1 MSRKNDCLNRRDA
14 IAALVLGELDTTA
27 ADEIKHHI
35 DTCMNCRSFYQAM
48 VEEEETIR
56 SAFEAIDYRSKAI
69 GDKLIEH
76 DKILVAHDDI
86 SVAKDEYQAKQL
98 AIAWPNTWRTIMN
111 NRITK
116 LAAVV
121 AVVIGAGALATTV
134 GLKVRKL
141 YFKSREPDGT
151 YIFQTKP
158 ETIETEDGRKI
169 SNTRTVTSW
178 ADPNTTID
186 VEQKIKDLEEVELL
200 RQQDTNRE
208 LLSVVDTEV
217 NGKLQPRSLKFKY
230 ILSDG
235 REIKLTE
242 GDPDTQDRQ
251 RSLTDAQRDE
261 VISLL
266 RADKYEELEAE
277 EKEVRGRMFVFNRQ
291 RFVLSDGTDVIKSV
305 GRPK

>member
-1 MSRKNDCLNRRDA
+1 MTSAEYINKKIKRLKLSASAGLDKRVHND
-14 IAALVLGELDTTA
+14 ISKALVELKK
-27 ADEIKHHI
+27 IKSTH
-35 DTCMNCRSFYQAM
+35 
-48 VEEEETIR
+48 VE
-56 SAFEAIDYRSKAI
+56 
-69 GDKLIEH
+69 
-76 DKILVAHDDI
+76 
-86 SVAKDEYQAKQL
+86 
-98 AIAWPNTWRTIMN
+98 PNLWRIIMK

-121 AVVIGAGALATTV
+121 TIVIGAGALATTV

-141 YFKSREPDGT
+141 YFKGREPDST

-169 SNTRTVTSW
+169 TNMRTITSHRV
-178 ADPNTTID
+178 DD

-200 RQQDTNRE
+200 RQQDTSRE
-208 LLSVVDTEV
+208 LLSVVETEV

-235 REIKLTE
+235 REIKLME
-242 GDPDTQDRQ
+242 GDPDTQDLE

-261 VISLL
+261 VTSLL
-266 RADKYEELEAE
+266 RADKYEELDIK
-277 EKEVRGRMFVFNRQ
+277 EKQVRGRMFVFQRQ
-291 RFVLSDGTDVIKSV
+291 RYVLSDGTEVIKSV